1 MSFRSTIV
9 SLCALALLAI
19 AAPAQS
25 VQSVQSVQTGQT
37 GQTGPAGSA
46 ASLPGN
52 APASIGR
59 PAQRSDTEIQRCIQG
74 KLANSE
80 KLRVQ
85 EFNVTVA
92 NSEATFTGAA
102 RNAGSKGAATR
113 IGQSCGA
120 AKIVNKISAPAI
132 PRPAKANSG
141 EGRTSL

>member
-9 SLCALALLAI
+9 SLCVLALFAI

-25 VQSVQSVQTGQT
+25 VQSVQT
-37 GQTGPAGSA
+37 GQTGPAGPA

-52 APASIGR
+52 TPASVGKS
-59 PAQRSDTEIQRCIQG
+59 AQRSDTEIQRCIQG

-85 EFNVTVA
+85 EFNVSVA

-120 AKIVNKISAPAI
+120 AKIVNNISAPAI
-132 PRPAKANSG
+132 PRPAKKSANSG

>member
-1 MSFRSTIV
+1 MSIRSTIAP
-9 SLCALALLAI
+9 LCATALLAI
-19 AAPAQS
+19 AVLAQS
-25 VQSVQSVQTGQT
+25 GQSGEALQSGQS
-37 GQTGPAGSA
+37 PSV
-46 ASLPGN
+46 PGN
-52 APASIGR
+52 SAGTAARPAS
-59 PAQRSDTEIQRCIQG
+59 RSDSEIQKCIQG

-85 EFNVTVA
+85 EFNVSVA

-120 AKIVNKISAPAI
+120 AKIVNNISAPAI
-132 PRPAKANSG
+132 PRPARKVPGNG

>member
-37 GQTGPAGSA
+37 GQTGPAGPA

-52 APASIGR
+52 APASVGKS
-59 PAQRSDTEIQRCIQG
+59 AQRSDTEIQRCIQG

>member
-25 VQSVQSVQTGQT
+25 VQSVQSVQTGQA
-37 GQTGPAGSA
+37 GPAGPA
-46 ASLPGN
+46 ASLPGS
-52 APASIGR
+52 APASVGKS
-59 PAQRSDTEIQRCIQG
+59 AQRSDTEIQRCIQG

>member
-9 SLCALALLAI
+9 SLCALALFTI

-25 VQSVQSVQTGQT
+25 VQSVQT
-37 GQTGPAGSA
+37 GQTGPAGPA

-52 APASIGR
+52 TPASVGKS
-59 PAQRSDTEIQRCIQG
+59 AQRSDTEIQRCIQG

-85 EFNVTVA
+85 EFNVSVA

-120 AKIVNKISAPAI
+120 AKIVNNISAPAI
-132 PRPAKANSG
+132 PRPAKKSANSG

>member
-1 MSFRSTIV
+1 MSFRRTIV
-9 SLCALALLAI
+9 SLCALALFAI

-25 VQSVQSVQTGQT
+25 FQTGQP
-37 GQTGPAGSA
+37 GQPGQPGQAGPAGPA

-52 APASIGR
+52 APASVGKS
-59 PAQRSDTEIQRCIQG
+59 AQRSDTEIQRCIQG

>member
-37 GQTGPAGSA
+37 GQTGPAGPA
-46 ASLPGN
+46 VSLPGN
-52 APASIGR
+52 APASVGR
-59 PAQRSDTEIQRCIQG
+59 SAQRSDTEIQRCIQG

-102 RNAGSKGAATR
+102 RTAGSKGAATR

>member
-37 GQTGPAGSA
+37 GQTGPAGPA

-59 PAQRSDTEIQRCIQG
+59 SAQRSDTEIQRCIQG